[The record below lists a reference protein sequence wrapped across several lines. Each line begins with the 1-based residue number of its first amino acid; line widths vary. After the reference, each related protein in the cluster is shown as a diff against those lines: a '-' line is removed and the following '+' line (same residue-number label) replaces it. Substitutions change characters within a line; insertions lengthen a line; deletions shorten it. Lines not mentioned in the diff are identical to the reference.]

1 MAQQE
6 QFTSMLHNVTK
17 NRKCHHHLASKDF
30 VNYLIGIFNGHFYSK
45 FDTTAASTAHRATIK
60 NIMHVLTRLMDD
72 SMYHGGGRGGGDM
85 TVDNNIAAI
94 IRSLQEQSFM
104 NSSQVST
111 NTRSSSGMGPGST
124 LDRSSTTSEIKSISR
139 QNSADVP
146 KKPRITLGTRKLS
159 VNSNSGELFL

>member
-1 MAQQE
+1 
-6 QFTSMLHNVTK
+6 MLHNVTK

-30 VNYLIGIFNGHFYSK
+30 VNYLIGIFNSHFYSK

-72 SMYHGGGRGGGDM
+72 SMCGGRGDM
-85 TVDNNIAAI
+85 AMDNNIAAI

-104 NSSQVST
+104 NSSHVSSV
-111 NTRSSSGMGPGST
+111 SSVSNRTATGPELDQSGI
-124 LDRSSTTSEIKSISR
+124 SEIKSLSR
-139 QNSADVP
+139 QNSGDVP

-159 VNSNSGELFL
+159 VNSNSSELYL